1 MKYNERE
8 WKELVLSDS
17 RFSEIGG
24 LPSDYHPYPEL
35 KQSRKFYIRPF
46 TMAELRLVSKSIATK
61 DIRHIIR
68 AVDLVIDYDVND
80 LSIGDFYFLLLW
92 LRLHSYPKSPMM
104 VQWPCTNKI
113 YKSIESEG
121 QSVRYLES
129 GKEPSED
136 EKGFFELV
144 ECNTQNAEAIHNANT
159 VVHDLPDEVELPE
172 GFDFPRVRDLT
183 DITKAL
189 KDPEL
194 TMLVKGLQWIAGTW
208 EEKIKKLDGPN
219 GIDLYDTGSA
229 LADTFIH
236 GIGEHAVLTC
246 RSCRNKVKYQ
256 VELNAASFFR

>member
-1 MKYNERE
+1 MKYNEKE
-8 WKELVLSDS
+8 WKELVLADS

-35 KQSRKFYIRPF
+35 KQSKKFYIRPF

-68 AVDLVIDYDVND
+68 AVDLVIDQDVQQ
-80 LSIGDFYFLLLW
+80 LSIGDFYFVLMW

-104 VQWPCTNKI
+104 VQWNCTNKI
-113 YKSIESEG
+113 YRSLEKSPT
-121 QSVRYLES
+121 RYLES
-129 GKEPSED
+129 GQEPKED
-136 EKGFFELV
+136 EKALFEFV
-144 ECNTQNAEAIHNANT
+144 DCDTQNAEAIHNANT
-159 VVHDLPDEVELPE
+159 IVHDLPDSVVLPE
-172 GFDFPRVRDLT
+172 GFDFPRVRDLI

-194 TMLVKGLQWIAGTW
+194 TMIVKGLQWISGTW
-208 EEKIKKLDGPN
+208 DEKIKKLDGPN

-229 LADTFIH
+229 LADTYIH
-236 GIGEHAVLTC
+236 GVGEHAVLTC